1 MQIIELYIQG
11 TKVDLFKDES
21 VSITDSIQNV
31 KDISKI
37 FTAFS
42 QQFNLPA
49 SKTNNRLFKH
59 YHNYDI
65 NNSFDA
71 RLKVDAEIK
80 LNGVT
85 YKVGKIKLNEVS
97 LKDNVPYSYKVIFF
111 GDTIEL
117 KDLLAEDVLSQLPID
132 SSLDFDYDFTN
143 IKSKFESISDV
154 IVPLITHS
162 KRFQIANDGKY
173 RDLDNNK
180 LSYVDLK
187 PALRVKKIIDAIE
200 NRYTVANGY
209 TSDLVFSD
217 EFFNSNIFTQL
228 FIWLHRNEGFIS
240 NATEGGGLNTI
251 NNRFHVE
258 TSPEENYTYASGSL
272 NQRPI
277 FFRQDAG
284 EVYDQQVDCTMTID
298 ALGNT
303 DEYTVSVI
311 SSSDNLI
318 YQETT
323 SGDSILTFRANS
335 SDESG
340 YVNFN
345 VSITSENTFNINHT
359 LRVEHYGFEIDDFGV
374 RDRVDFSDA
383 TYNAVSNALANTFI
397 IADQMPKMKVFDFLV
412 NLFKMFNLTVY
423 KEDGTIRV
431 QPLNDFYNEGV
442 KYDITEYVDMSK
454 SSVSKLLQYKNIEF
468 KFKSKK
474 TQLVILSDELQ
485 GAEFSQ
491 EGYGDN
497 DWDGGNYKIELDFE
511 KMLYE
516 RLTHTHANPQVLTPI
531 TQGTFVDD
539 KGSATIGKPL
549 LFYPINTDAGD
560 YDIEWN
566 ESGTSTVYNRP
577 SQLDDTEQ
585 LAINF
590 GLEADEHFREPR
602 GSNLFERY
610 YQDYVVSL
618 FNIKGRKIKV
628 SAYLPLHIILKYKLN
643 DRFIIAGK
651 SYKINTIKTN
661 LLTNKSDLE
670 LINDLVSVSDLE
682 DGININATRVTDLET
697 TSKNTNRIETS
708 WSAVSGAA
716 GYNLYLDDVSLG
728 FITGT
733 TNAFTGLDSGIT
745 YKLGVQAVY
754 KDALDVIVYNSLTTN
769 LFDTTD

>member
-71 RLKVDAEIK
+71 RFKVDAEIK

-97 LKDNVPYSYKVIFF
+97 LKDNVPYSYKVVFF

-117 KDLLAEDVLSQLPID
+117 KDLLGEDMLSELPID

-143 IKSKFESISDV
+143 IKSRFENAGDV
-154 IVPLITHS
+154 VVPLITHS
-162 KRFQIANDGKY
+162 KRFQIDSNNKY

-180 LSYVDLK
+180 LDYVDVK

-200 NRYTVANGY
+200 TNYGI
-209 TSDLVFSD
+209 DFSD
-217 EFFNSNIFTQL
+217 EFFNSNIFTEL

-240 NATEGGGLNTI
+240 NSTEGGGLNTI

-258 TSPEENYTYASGSL
+258 TSPEENYIYASGSL

-277 FFRQDAG
+277 LFYQDAQ
-284 EVYDQQVDCTMTID
+284 EVFNQEVKCTMVIN

-303 DEYTVSVI
+303 DEYTISVV
-311 SSSDNLI
+311 SSSGNLI

-323 SGDSILTFRANS
+323 SGNQTVVFYPAGG
-335 SDESG
+335 DENG
-340 YVNFN
+340 EVNFN

-359 LRVEHYGFEIDDFGV
+359 LRVEHYGYELDDFQQV
-374 RDRVDFSDA
+374 LVEFSDA
-383 TYNAVSNALANTFI
+383 TYNSVSNTLANTFI
-397 IADQMPKMKVFDFLV
+397 IPNQMPKMKVFDFLV
-412 NLFKMFNLTVY
+412 NLFKMFNLTIY
-423 KEDGTIRV
+423 KENGIIRV

-474 TQLVILSDELQ
+474 TQLVILFDELQ
-485 GAEFSQ
+485 SADFSQ
-491 EGYGDN
+491 EGYGN
-497 DWDGGNYKIELDFE
+497 NNWDGGNYKVEVDFE

-516 RLTHTHANPQVLTPI
+516 RLTDTHANPTVLTPL

-539 KGSATIGKPL
+539 KGSATIGQPL
-549 LFYPINTDAGD
+549 LFYPINTDCGD
-560 YDIEWN
+560 YDIEWLGDG
-566 ESGTSTVYNRP
+566 SSATYNRP
-577 SQLDDTEQ
+577 SQLNNTEQ
-585 LAINF
+585 LAVNF

-602 GSNLFERY
+602 GENLFSKY

-618 FNIKGRKIKV
+618 FNIKGRKVKV

-651 SYKINTIKTN
+651 SYRINTIKTN

-682 DGININATRVTDLET
+682 NGINPNATRVESVEVTIVQATEIATEWD
-697 TSKNTNRIETS
+697 
-708 WSAVSGAA
+708 AVSGAVN
-716 GYNLYLDDVSLG
+716 YKIYLDDVLVH
-728 FITGT
+728 TQPENKYT
-733 TNAFTGLDSGIT
+733 YTGLDSGIT
-745 YKLGVQAVY
+745 YKLGVQVEY
-754 KDALDVIVYNSLTTN
+754 TNFKSLITNTFTT
-769 LFDTTD
+769 TS

>member
-21 VSITDSIQNV
+21 ISITDSIQNV

-65 NNSFDA
+65 NNGFDA
-71 RLKVDAEIK
+71 RFKVDAEIK

-97 LKDNVPYSYKVIFF
+97 LKDNVPYSYKVVFF

-117 KDLLAEDVLSQLPID
+117 KDLLGEDMLSELPID

-143 IKSKFESISDV
+143 IKIRFENPGDV
-154 IVPLITHS
+154 VVPLITHS

-180 LSYVDLK
+180 LDYIDVK

-200 NRYTVANGY
+200 TNYGI
-209 TSDLVFSD
+209 DFSD
-217 EFFNSNIFTQL
+217 EFFNSNIFTEL

-258 TSPEENYTYASGSL
+258 TSPEENYTYVSGSL

-277 FFRQDAG
+277 LFYQDG
-284 EVYDQQVDCTMTID
+284 PDVYNEEVKCTMVVN
-298 ALGNT
+298 ALGNP
-303 DEYTVSVI
+303 DEYTISVV
-311 SSSDNLI
+311 SSSGNLI

-323 SGDSILTFRANS
+323 SGNQTVVFYPPGG
-335 SDESG
+335 DENG
-340 YVNFN
+340 EVNFN
-345 VSITSENTFNINHT
+345 VSITSENTFNISHT
-359 LRVEHYGFEIDDFGV
+359 LRVEHYGYL
-374 RDRVDFSDA
+374 VDGYREVLEEFSDT
-383 TYNAVSNALANTFI
+383 TYNSVSNTISNTFI
-397 IADQMPKMKVFDFLV
+397 VANQMPKMKVFDFLV

-442 KYDITEYVDMSK
+442 KYDITEYIDMSK

-485 GAEFSQ
+485 GADFSQ
-491 EGYGDN
+491 EGYGNN

-516 RLTHTHANPQVLTPI
+516 RLTDTHANPQVLTPL

-549 LFYPINTDAGD
+549 LFYPINTDCGD
-560 YDIEWN
+560 YDIEWLGDG
-566 ESGTSTVYNRP
+566 SSATYNRP
-577 SQLDDTEQ
+577 SQLNNTEQ
-585 LAINF
+585 LAVNF

-602 GSNLFERY
+602 GENLFSKY

-618 FNIKGRKIKV
+618 FNIKGRKVKV

-682 DGININATRVTDLET
+682 AGINPNATRVSDLVTKSKT
-697 TSKNTNRIETS
+697 TNSISTS
-708 WSAVSGAA
+708 WSAVNGSA
-716 GYNLYLDDVSLG
+716 GYNLYLDDVNLG

-733 TNAFTGLDSGIT
+733 TNVFTGLDSGIT

-754 KDALDVIVYNSLTTN
+754 KDALDAIVYKSLITN

>member
-65 NNSFDA
+65 NNGFDA
-71 RLKVDAEIK
+71 RFKVDAEIK

-97 LKDNVPYSYKVIFF
+97 LKDNVPYSYKVVFF

-117 KDLLAEDVLSQLPID
+117 KDLLGEDMLSELPID

-143 IKSKFESISDV
+143 IKSRFENAGDV

-180 LSYVDLK
+180 LDYVDVK

-200 NRYTVANGY
+200 TNYGI
-209 TSDLVFSD
+209 DFSD
-217 EFFNSNIFTQL
+217 EFFNSNIFTEL

-240 NATEGGGLNTI
+240 NSTEGGGLNTI

-258 TSPEENYTYASGSL
+258 TSPEENYTLSLGSE
-272 NQRPI
+272 QRPI
-277 FFRQDAG
+277 FFYEDAP
-284 EVYDQQVDCTMTID
+284 EVYNQQVDCTMSID
-298 ALGNT
+298 ALGNL

-311 SSSDNLI
+311 DSSGGLL

-323 SGDSILTFRANS
+323 SGSRTLTFRANS
-335 SDESG
+335 SDENG
-340 YVNFN
+340 LVNFN
-345 VSITSENTFNINHT
+345 ISITSENTFNINHT
-359 LRVEHYGFEIDDFGV
+359 LRVEHYGYEIDDFGIV
-374 RDRVDFSDA
+374 RVDFSDA
-383 TYNAVSNALANTFI
+383 TYNAVSTTLANTFI
-397 IADQMPKMKVFDFLV
+397 IANQMPKMKIFDFLV
-412 NLFKMFNLTVY
+412 NLFKMFNLTIY
-423 KEDGTIRV
+423 KENGIIRV

-474 TQLVILSDELQ
+474 TQLVILFDELQ
-485 GAEFSQ
+485 GVEFSQ
-491 EGYGDN
+491 EGYGNN
-497 DWDGGNYKIELDFE
+497 DWDGGNYKVEVDFE

-516 RLTHTHANPQVLTPI
+516 RLTDIHANPQVLTPL

-549 LFYPINTDAGD
+549 LFYPINTDCGD
-560 YDIEWN
+560 YDIEWLGD
-566 ESGTSTVYNRP
+566 GTSATYNRP
-577 SQLDDTEQ
+577 SQLNNTEQ
-585 LAINF
+585 LAVNF

-602 GSNLFERY
+602 GENLFSKY

-618 FNIKGRKIKV
+618 FNIKGRKVKV

-651 SYKINTIKTN
+651 SYRINTIKTN

-682 DGININATRVTDLET
+682 NGINPNATRVESVEVTSVQT
-697 TSKNTNRIETS
+697 TEIATQ
-708 WSAVSGAA
+708 WDAVSGAVN
-716 GYNLYLDDVSLG
+716 YKIYLDDVLVH
-728 FITGT
+728 TQPET
-733 TNAFTGLDSGIT
+733 KYTYTGLESGIT
-745 YKLGVQAVY
+745 YKLGIQVEY
-754 KDALDVIVYNSLTTN
+754 TNFKSLITNTFSTTS
-769 LFDTTD
+769 

>member
-71 RLKVDAEIK
+71 RFKVDAEIK

-97 LKDNVPYSYKVIFF
+97 LKDNVPYSYKVVFF

-117 KDLLAEDVLSQLPID
+117 KDLLGEDMLSELPID
-132 SSLDFDYDFTN
+132 SSLDFTYNFTN

-180 LSYVDLK
+180 LSFIDLK
-187 PALRVKKIIDAIE
+187 PALRVKEIINAIE
-200 NRYTVANGY
+200 TNY
-209 TSDLVFSD
+209 DIDFSN

-258 TSPEENYTYASGSL
+258 TSPEENYSLSLGSE
-272 NQRPI
+272 QRPI
-277 FFRQDAG
+277 LFAQDAG
-284 EVYDQQVDCTMTID
+284 EVFNQQVDCTMVID

-303 DEYTVSVI
+303 DEYTVTVI
-311 SSSDNLI
+311 SSSGNLI

-323 SGDSILTFRANS
+323 SGDQTLTFSPAGG
-335 SDESG
+335 DENG
-340 YVNFN
+340 LVNFN

-359 LRVEHYGFEIDDFGV
+359 LRVEHYGYESDDFGRV
-374 RDRVDFSDA
+374 RVDFSDA
-383 TYNAVSNALANTFI
+383 TYNAVSNE
-397 IADQMPKMKVFDFLV
+397 MPKMKVFDFLV

-491 EGYGDN
+491 EGYGNN

-516 RLTHTHANPQVLTPI
+516 RLTDTHANPQVLTPI

-618 FNIKGRKIKV
+618 FNIKGRKVKV

-651 SYKINTIKTN
+651 SYRINTIKTN

-682 DGININATRVTDLET
+682 DGININATRVTDLVT

-716 GYNLYLDDVSLG
+716 GYNVYLDDVNLG

-754 KDALDVIVYNSLTTN
+754 KDALDVIVYNSLITN